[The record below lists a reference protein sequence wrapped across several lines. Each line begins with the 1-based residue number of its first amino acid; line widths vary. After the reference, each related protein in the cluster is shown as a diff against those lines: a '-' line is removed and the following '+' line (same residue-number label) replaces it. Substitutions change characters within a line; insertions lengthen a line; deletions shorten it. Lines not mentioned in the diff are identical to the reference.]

1 MNWLKQQ
8 VANVAGTQEPIY
20 GPSALK
26 SVAKQAETTPYTI
39 LEKEDLKWKAM
50 ESTCVETQT
59 FYMTADSGHIGLV
72 QVIYS
77 NVAGLRTTCQ
87 FNTMICYPDGKTPKL
102 WSSDALSNYGF
113 DEEKYCFYADGCAV
127 DLSADGTYFTIKS
140 ATNTSSLV
148 NIKVIR
154 TAPGIQGGQD
164 GTSYFGTDPQ
174 NPWGSMRHRFWPR
187 CEVEGGIIT
196 KQGNIDFKGKGMLSH
211 ALQGM
216 KPHHAAAKWN
226 FVNFQAPT
234 YSAIMMDFTT
244 PPSYGSSVVNV
255 GAIVKDDQILYA
267 GTTNVASHAETKL
280 DSETGWREPAAVKF
294 QWNGTTKEG
303 KAVSAELSGGLS
315 ERLDKV
321 DVMAEVPGF
330 VKTIIGGVSGAKPY
344 IYQYSPNPKPNFK
357 FKINVDGSESEEEGV
372 LFYEATFISE

>member
-1 MNWLKQQ
+1 
-8 VANVAGTQEPIY
+8 
-20 GPSALK
+20 
-26 SVAKQAETTPYTI
+26 
-39 LEKEDLKWKAM
+39 
-50 ESTCVETQT
+50 
-59 FYMTADSGHIGLV
+59 
-72 QVIYS
+72 
-77 NVAGLRTTCQ
+77 
-87 FNTMICYPDGKTPKL
+87 MICYPDGKTPKL

-216 KPHHAAAKWN
+216 KPHHAGK
-226 FVNFQAPT
+226 V
-234 YSAIMMDFTT
+234 SH
-244 PPSYGSSVVNV
+244 YGSPHLLMLGSCQVELRELPSSDILSHYDGFHHSPVV
-255 GAIVKDDQILYA
+255 
-267 GTTNVASHAETKL
+267 
-280 DSETGWREPAAVKF
+280 
-294 QWNGTTKEG
+294 
-303 KAVSAELSGGLS
+303 
-315 ERLDKV
+315 RLV
-321 DVMAEVPGF
+321 CCECWCHC
-330 VKTIIGGVSGAKPY
+330 
-344 IYQYSPNPKPNFK
+344 
-357 FKINVDGSESEEEGV
+357 
-372 LFYEATFISE
+372 